1 MDFFKYGFLVFNVFH
16 VGMSHEHC
24 TPFLAERMPVGA
36 ITHGVQIDEQPHE
49 RSYWSMLEWITCCD
63 IDMFQ
68 FWRKTMNDCWQQ
80 VFIGQY
86 NGRAAS
92 VINTSV
98 LFEPCTDI
106 ACLYVFSRS
115 TEIGNVLGLFEVS
128 VNLLVGNVK
137 FVREILQIL
146 TNICACLVL
155 DSMLISHVVIIEIP
169 IEARFSMFL

>member
-1 MDFFKYGFLVFNVFH
+1 
-16 VGMSHEHC
+16 
-24 TPFLAERMPVGA
+24 MPVGA

-106 ACLYVFSRS
+106 ACLYVFGRS

-146 TNICACLVL
+146 TDIRACFML
-155 DSMLISHVVIIEIP
+155 DSILILHVVIIKIP
-169 IEARFSMFL
+169 VEVRFSQFL

>member
-1 MDFFKYGFLVFNVFH
+1 
-16 VGMSHEHC
+16 
-24 TPFLAERMPVGA
+24 
-36 ITHGVQIDEQPHE
+36 
-49 RSYWSMLEWITCCD
+49 MLEWIPRCD

-92 VINTSV
+92 VIDASI
-98 LFEPCTDI
+98 LFKPCTDI

-115 TEIGNVLGLFEVS
+115 TEIGNALRLFKVS

-146 TNICACLVL
+146 ADVRASLVL
-155 DSMLISHVVIIEIP
+155 DSMLILHVVIIKIP
-169 IEARFSMFL
+169 VEVRFS